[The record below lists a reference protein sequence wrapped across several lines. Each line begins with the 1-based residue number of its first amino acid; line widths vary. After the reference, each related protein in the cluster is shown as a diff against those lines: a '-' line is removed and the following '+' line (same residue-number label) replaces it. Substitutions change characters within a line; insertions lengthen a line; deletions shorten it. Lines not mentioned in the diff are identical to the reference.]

1 MRKRFEVQLTLGKT
15 PIEKVLLPLKS
26 RDELPPI
33 LAGLK
38 WIFLTP
44 EINAQVFTL
53 LEEKL
58 VAGKKATGRAVPAWT
73 CGRFWSWGWCVWGWI
88 ATTTDWSIWPITTV
102 CCGKSWA

>member
-44 EINAQVFTL
+44 EINAQIFTL

-58 VAGKKATGRAVPAWT
+58 VAGKKATGRPGLDLWQILLLGAVRLGLAFHYDRLAQRTNSP
-73 CGRFWSWGWCVWGWI
+73 
-88 ATTTDWSIWPITTV
+88 
-102 CCGKSWA
+102 

>member
-44 EINAQVFTL
+44 EVNAQVFTL

-58 VAGKKATGRAVPAWT
+58 VAGKKATGRAGLDLWQILVL
-73 CGRFWSWGWCVWGWI
+73 GWCVWGWI